1 MIPKRADHGRLTGT
15 TSIRVRYPETD
26 QMGVVHHTHYLVW
39 FEIGRTELMRE
50 IGCAY
55 AEMEKEGVWMPVVD
69 ATCRYVSPARY
80 DDWIVVET
88 HLEDVTRVTARFA
101 YRVNRQSDGRLL
113 ATGATRHA
121 ATDRNG
127 VPCRLPESITSVFST
142 QGGGD

>member
-1 MIPKRADHGRLTGT
+1 MIPKRADHGGLTGT
-15 TSIRVRYPETD
+15 TRIRVRYPETD

-39 FEIGRTELMRE
+39 FEVGRTELMRDM
-50 IGCAY
+50 GCTY
-55 AEMEKEGVWMPVVD
+55 ADMEKEGVWMPVVD

-101 YRVNRQSDGRLL
+101 YRVSRQSDGQLL

-127 VPCRLPESITSVFST
+127 VPCRLPDSIAAVFSA